1 MNQNETKG
9 QMLWKLEGETDRV
22 LHLRHDP
29 SEPWQPYQD
38 FPEYF
43 LPDPFDFSKGYA
55 TFIALLKKGWVAEP
69 TAKRSPS

>member
-1 MNQNETKG
+1 MNEIETKG

-38 FPEYF
+38 FPDHF

-55 TFIALLKKGWVAEP
+55 TFMALLKKGWTVEP
-69 TAKRSPS
+69 IDRRSPA